1 MMRFANAFRK
11 IRNFIRHARTHL
23 ARGDFSGWLNRL
35 RAQFV
40 FSTTDRQWSITRA
53 LPDQSRFAILNGPA
67 STPQAQILARRL
79 HAHGWQAE
87 IVADGPLRFEYDWYF
102 VLLPNALTAL
112 PPARKRI
119 LWLHGLAS
127 PIVDDDLRNFQKSA
141 AILAST
147 PGDIAYLAAHGVAYP
162 QVHHVPMP
170 ENEESVQHD
179 TLFTFMIDRF
189 LVAQGFLPLS
199 YVDTMQVP
207 LPSGTTQVALS
218 MPETVVR
225 RIAFEKTLP
234 SSYRLFCG
242 LRRQPGWVGCGLS
255 YRSLARYAIARGL
268 PRLAIM
274 EDDIVLPADFESKIR
289 SVQAFLDARS
299 GQWHVFAG
307 MIAALDA
314 QVTVH
319 AVEKYEDMTFVTLDK
334 MTSMVF
340 NIYES
345 EALRMLAA
353 WNPELERDPVNTIDR
368 HLGGQAGLRVIVTLP
383 FLVGHCEEM
392 QSTLWGGSNKLY
404 SELIRSSEQALMDK
418 VSVFQKEAAI
428 SGSAD

>member
-1 MMRFANAFRK
+1 MRFANAFRK
-11 IRNFIRHARTHL
+11 IRNFICHARTHL

-40 FSTTDRQWSITRA
+40 FSITDRQRPMPQA
-53 LPDQSRFAILNGPA
+53 LPGRARFAILHGPA
-67 STPQAQILARRL
+67 SVLQAQILARRL

-87 IVADGPLRFEYDWYF
+87 VISDGPLRSGYDWYF
-102 VLLPNALTAL
+102 VLYPTVFTGL

-127 PIVDDDLRNFQKSA
+127 PVIGGDLRGFRKSA
-141 AILAST
+141 AVLAST
-147 PGDIAYLAAHGVAYP
+147 SGDITYLASHGVAYP
-162 QVHHVPMP
+162 RVHHVPMP
-170 ENEESVQHD
+170 GDEDSAQHD
-179 TLFTFMIDRF
+179 TLFTFMFDRF

-199 YVDTMQVP
+199 YADAMQAP
-207 LPSGTTQVALS
+207 LPPGTTQVALS
-218 MPETVVR
+218 LPETVAR
-225 RIAFEKTLP
+225 RIAIEKVLP
-234 SSYRLFCG
+234 FSYRLFCG

-255 YRSLARYAIARGL
+255 YRTLARYAIAQGL
-268 PRLAIM
+268 PRFAIM
-274 EDDIVLPADFESKIR
+274 EDDVVLPVDFESRLR

-307 MIAALDA
+307 MIAMLDA

-319 AVEKYEDMTFVTLDK
+319 AVESYEGMTFVTLDK

-340 NIYES
+340 NVYGS

-353 WNPELERDPVNTIDR
+353 WNPEPERDPVNTIDR

-392 QSTLWGGSNKLY
+392 QSTLWGSSNRLY

-418 VSVFQKEAAI
+418 VSAFQKEAAI
-428 SGSAD
+428 SGGAD

>member
-1 MMRFANAFRK
+1 MRFANAFRK

-23 ARGDFSGWLNRL
+23 ARGDFAGWLNRL

-40 FSTTDRQWSITRA
+40 SSITARQRSMTRA
-53 LPDQSRFAILNGPA
+53 LPGHARFAILHGPA
-67 STPQAQILARRL
+67 SALQAQILARRL

-87 IVADGPLRFEYDWYF
+87 IVADGPLWSEYDWYF
-102 VLLPNALTAL
+102 VLSPNALTTL

-127 PIVDDDLRNFQKSA
+127 PVIDDGLRSFRKSA

-147 PGDIAYLAAHGVAYP
+147 SGDIAYLARHGVAYP
-162 QVHHVPMP
+162 RVHHLPMP
-170 ENEESVQHD
+170 GNEESTQHD
-179 TLFTFMIDRF
+179 TFFTFMFDRF

-218 MPETVVR
+218 LPETVVR
-225 RIAFEKTLP
+225 RIAFEKTQP
-234 SSYRLFCG
+234 SSYQLFCG

-255 YRSLARYAIARGL
+255 YRSLARYAIAQGL

-274 EDDIVLPADFESKIR
+274 EDDVVLPADFESKIR

-314 QVTVH
+314 RVTVH
-319 AVEKYEDMTFVTLDK
+319 AVENYEDMTFVTLDK

-340 NIYES
+340 NIYGS

-353 WNPELERDPVNTIDR
+353 WNPELEHDPVNTIDR

-392 QSTLWGGSNKLY
+392 QSTLWGGSNRLY

-418 VSVFQKEAAI
+418 VSAFQKEAAI
-428 SGSAD
+428 SGAAD